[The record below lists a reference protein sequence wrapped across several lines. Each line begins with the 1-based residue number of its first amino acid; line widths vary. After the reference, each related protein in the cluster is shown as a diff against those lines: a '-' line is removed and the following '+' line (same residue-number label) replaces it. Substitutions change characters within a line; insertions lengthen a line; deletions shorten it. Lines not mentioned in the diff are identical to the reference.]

1 MSRTPTGRDRISTV
15 DALSTGAT
23 LASMIRNGAIMD
35 AEDYFTHSRPEVRAL
50 VPTGARI
57 VVDVGCGAGAMG
69 AALKSERPGIEVR
82 GIEPN
87 AEAAACARAVLDDVA
102 VASGE
107 QPMPASWPAPDC
119 VVLAD
124 VLEHMV
130 DPWASLRYW
139 RTRLGP
145 GGSVVV
151 SLPNVGHWSVGEAL
165 SRGRW
170 DYTEDGLLDR
180 THLRFF
186 TRATA
191 VELLEGAGFEVVG
204 MFRAILLPH
213 TFKGNRLWR
222 PRVRRGLE
230 LERAGLPVPGHVL
243 RALDAC
249 SRQVVLGARAV
260 ESVRGR
266 GGGAR

>member
-1 MSRTPTGRDRISTV
+1 
-15 DALSTGAT
+15 
-23 LASMIRNGAIMD
+23 MIRNGTTMN
-35 AEDYFTHSRPEVRAL
+35 AEEYFTHSRPEVRDL
-50 VPTGARI
+50 VPADARI

-87 AEAAACARAVLDDVA
+87 ADAASRARAVLDDVA
-102 VASGE
+102 VAPGE
-107 QPMPASWPAPDC
+107 RAMPPSWPTPDC

-130 DPWASLRYW
+130 DPWGALRDW
-139 RTRLGP
+139 RSRLAP

-151 SLPNVGHWSVGEAL
+151 SLPNVGHWSVVEAL
-165 SRGRW
+165 STGRW
-170 DYTEDGLLDR
+170 DYADDGLLDR

-191 VELLEGAGFEVVG
+191 VEMLEEAGFEIVG
-204 MFRAILLPH
+204 MFRAILFPH
-213 TFKGNRLWR
+213 TVKGNRLWR

-230 LERAGLPVPGHVL
+230 LERAGRPVPGHVL
-243 RALDAC
+243 RTLDAC
-249 SRQVVLGARAV
+249 TRQIVLGARAAG
-260 ESVRGR
+260 SGR
-266 GGGAR
+266 ATGGAAR